1 MKNKKYLIL
10 FFLCIVVAIILGVFQ
25 LSPKKTEEKKEVAS
39 TTIWKEVN
47 INFDV
52 LNSPLLENLTPFTKI
67 SPFEGQIGKEN
78 PFLP

>member
-10 FFLCIVVAIILGVFQ
+10 FFLCITVAIILWVFQ
-25 LSPKKTEEKKEVAS
+25 FSPKKTEENKEVAS

-52 LNSPLLENLTPFTKI
+52 LNSPLLEQLTPFTKI
-67 SPFEGQIGKEN
+67 SPFDGQIGKEN

>member
-25 LSPKKTEEKKEVAS
+25 LSPKKTEEKKGVVS